1 MFNFLLGN
9 DPLSGIVAFF
19 LVLIPLILIHEL
31 GHFLAAKWAGITVLE
46 FGIGFP
52 PRIARLFTW
61 RGTDFTLNWL
71 PLGGFVRPLGD
82 DLVRPLDEES
92 VEKDR
97 SEVLQRNVQQTKTVN
112 EATPFQRIVFMA
124 AGAFANFALAFVL
137 FAWVAL
143 IGLPQPKGGSVE
155 VVHVAPGSVL
165 AEAGLQAGDVVL
177 SLNGRNFEDTADF
190 LNQLHSLQGAPGTL
204 TIQRADQTEPL
215 TLTFTPD
222 FGSSAAGTSNYAQIA
237 GLVPGAPADQA
248 GIKPGDIVMAFN
260 GAPIQGLDNFRE
272 LTQANAGSEVTITI
286 QRGSEIFDVSLTPRT
301 NPPEGQGAMG
311 IVIWPAFADAQTG
324 LTYREGFVQEEY
336 VPQPVG
342 RAVEFGLERIG
353 FVISTTVSI
362 PSQLISGALTPDE
375 ARPVSIVG
383 VSQIGAVALQQS
395 IEEGRPGVI
404 LNFIAMIS
412 VALGFFNLLPL
423 PALDGGRI
431 LFVLIEIVRGR
442 PIAPEREGLV
452 HLVGLAL
459 LLSLSVVFI
468 LNDVLNPITNLIS
481 R

>member
-1 MFNFLLGN
+1 MLDFLLGN

-31 GHFLAAKWAGITVLE
+31 GHFIAAKLVGITVLE

-52 PRIARLFTW
+52 PRMAKLFTW
-61 RGTDFTLNWL
+61 HETEFTLNWL

-97 SEVLQRNVQQTKTVN
+97 TEALNRHVQQTKSVN
-112 EATPFQRIVFMA
+112 EVSPLRRIFFMA
-124 AGAFANFALAFVL
+124 AGALANFILAFFL
-137 FAWVAL
+137 FALIAL
-143 IGLPQPKGGSVE
+143 MGIPEPIGSSVE
-155 VVHVAPGSVL
+155 VIHVAPQSPL
-165 AEAGLQAGDVVL
+165 AEAGVQEGDVIL
-177 SLNGRNFEDTADF
+177 TLNGQHFQDTQEF
-190 LNQLHSLQGAPGTL
+190 LTELHNLDEETATL
-204 TIQRADQTEPL
+204 TLQRGDEREPL
-215 TLTFTPD
+215 TLTFTPSRTGEQRGA
-222 FGSSAAGTSNYAQIA
+222 GSYAQIA
-237 GLVPGAPADQA
+237 GVVPDAPADQA
-248 GIKPGDIVMAFN
+248 GIKPGDVVIAFN
-260 GAPIQGLDNFRE
+260 GKTISGMDDFRD
-272 LTQANAGSEVTITI
+272 LTQANAGKEVTVTI
-286 QRGSEIFDVSLTPRT
+286 QRGDELFDVSLTPRL

-311 IVIWPAFADAQTG
+311 IVIWPAFGDAETG
-324 LTYREGFVQEEY
+324 LIYREGFVQETY
-336 VPQPVG
+336 VPQPLG
-342 RAVEFGLERIG
+342 TALRFGFERIG
-353 FVISTTVSI
+353 FVISTTASI
-362 PSQLISGALTPDE
+362 PSQLISGALSPEE

-383 VSQIGAVALQQS
+383 VSQIGGVALQQS
-395 IEEGRPGVI
+395 IEEGRPAVI

-442 PIAPEREGLV
+442 PIAPEREGVV

-468 LNDVLNPITNLIS
+468 LNDVLNPITNLL